1 MRLQIVST
9 MLGMALWASCPVL
22 GQEWVPTEEF
32 PLLFRRMETATIHYG
47 LFQDHEKVAPCNI
60 SVGDDKKT
68 QTLVYINDSTT
79 LMETDPANVNFV
91 DFPDGRYVPV
101 EQNYFGKIIIE
112 DSVGKVIMV
121 RDLDRYKL
129 TEATRSTLSQSSRI
143 NMEYMRWYVPSESDS
158 QLPMLTKFYFV
169 YRGNTFEVTDKN
181 ILANINQKRRKEY
194 LAYTRAA
201 ELISTSERSIRQLW
215 ADFFVNYDNVLKFY
229 KKR

>member
-1 MRLQIVST
+1 

-169 YRGNTFEVTDKN
+169 FRGNTFEVTDKN

>member
-1 MRLQIVST
+1 